1 MFVEGNKLDSY
12 PSVGEVQSALQ
23 RLFPSARVEV
33 AHEERSRERRADFEA
48 WVQIGKRRLNVLI
61 EYNRDMGSQARL
73 QEAIELLRGRQLG
86 CSSELWITDAGILI
100 DRRVGGPEPRV
111 RLQGRA
117 GARAT

>member
-1 MFVEGNKLDSY
+1 MFVEGNKLDSC

-23 RLFPSARVEV
+23 QLFPSAQVEV
-33 AHEERSRERRADFEA
+33 AHEERARERRADFEA

-61 EYNRDMGSQARL
+61 EYRDMGSEARL

-100 DRRVGGPEPRV
+100 DRRVGGPEPRLRV
-111 RLQGRA
+111 QGRA
-117 GARAT
+117 GA